1 MSSTSLRYTVLM
13 KILGI
18 DPGYERCGIAII
30 EKNAGVNNGKETV
43 VFSTCLRTPARDE
56 FSKRLLSIGEE
67 LEKIILE
74 HNPDC
79 AAIEELY
86 FGKSSTTGMKV
97 AEARG
102 VIRYVLEKNSISC
115 TEYHPNAIKITITGY
130 GGAKKEDIA
139 FMIPKLVSF
148 DSSPTS
154 AEAST
159 WQRKID
165 DELDAIAVAITHGA
179 QRKR

>member
-1 MSSTSLRYTVLM
+1 M

-30 EKNAGVNNGKETV
+30 EKQQGGKETV
-43 VFSTCLRTPARDE
+43 VFSTCLRTSAKDDFP
-56 FSKRLLSIGEE
+56 KRLFSIGSD
-67 LEKIILE
+67 LEKIIFE
-74 HNPDC
+74 FKPDC

-86 FGKSSTTGMKV
+86 FAKNSTTAMKV

-102 VIRYVLEKNSISC
+102 VIRYVLEKNNIAC
-115 TEYHPNAIKITITGY
+115 TEYHPNAIKIAITGY

-139 FMIPKLVSF
+139 FMIPKLVAYA
-148 DSSPTS
+148 D
-154 AEAST
+154 AK
-159 WQRKID
+159 RLD

-179 QRKR
+179 NGMRNL